1 MFCPYEDVLGLVHD
15 NGYSS
20 IVAPGAGTAN
30 FDALEANPFESK
42 KQRQERTV
50 HGLLQ
55 KLDPMSI
62 SLQVDEIG
70 NIDDAAPEVRAKE
83 EKELDE

>member
-1 MFCPYEDVLGLVHD
+1 MLGLVHD

-20 IVAPGAGTAN
+20 IVVPGAGTAN

-62 SLQVDEIG
+62 SL
-70 NIDDAAPEVRAKE
+70 
-83 EKELDE
+83 